1 MQGIAA
7 NATARAVRGFTK
19 PQKSDGIHRAMRAGR
34 STHMRARAES
44 VAAALH
50 TGRILDTRRE
60 VVGHWRR
67 LHEALRMDGREGL
80 ASEVA
85 RFVADMPPP
94 RTEREW
100 MAQTLT
106 ERARELRYELLLS
119 PAR

>member
-1 MQGIAA
+1 
-7 NATARAVRGFTK
+7 
-19 PQKSDGIHRAMRAGR
+19 
-34 STHMRARAES
+34 
-44 VAAALH
+44 
-50 TGRILDTRRE
+50 
-60 VVGHWRR
+60 
-67 LHEALRMDGREGL
+67 MDGREGL